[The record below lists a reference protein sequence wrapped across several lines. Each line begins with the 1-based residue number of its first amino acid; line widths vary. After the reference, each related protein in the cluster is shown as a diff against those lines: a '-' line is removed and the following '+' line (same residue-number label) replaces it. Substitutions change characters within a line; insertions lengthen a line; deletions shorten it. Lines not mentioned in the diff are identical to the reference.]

1 MKIVRNLS
9 LSIVLLF
16 SKCFSAE
23 AQHNPGDS
31 TYLARLFW
39 GDEDSRSN
47 LVFFG
52 FNYLSTPKT
61 EAFAA
66 KGTNFCIGLNIVR
79 FFNDKFAFGP
89 FLETK
94 QSNGGLRQHLSSD
107 FINGFNQVYIPIDDP
122 ETAKLES
129 ETFYNA
135 VNGVDGFYIRGNKFW
150 NVGIALS
157 PFPDRYGS
165 VMLKVSKG
173 SQSVSFGGLYD
184 DQLYVNDDGLYMD
197 LYLKRNFSIELAM
210 RPFTFGTP
218 KHVTITGMET
228 AKDALRLIST
238 SLYFESLQLTEGK
251 FRTTDLSS
259 FIDPSFFTSK
269 HSKMYNFGF
278 KVGIGL
284 W

>member
-1 MKIVRNLS
+1 MTKCANNYLG
-9 LSIVLLF
+9 LVLFCLLN
-16 SKCFSAE
+16 FSAYSQE
-23 AQHNPGDS
+23 NPMDS
-31 TYLARLFW
+31 SYFGRIFW
-39 GDEDSRSN
+39 GDSDSRCN
-47 LVFFG
+47 LIFFG
-52 FNYLSTPKT
+52 FNYLTTPKT

-79 FFNDKFAFGP
+79 FFNDKFTFGP

-94 QSNGGLRQHLSSD
+94 QSNGGLRQHLSSGY
-107 FINGFNQVYIPIDDP
+107 INGFNQAYTPIDDP

-135 VNGVDGFYIRGNKFW
+135 VNSVDGFYIRGNKFW
-150 NVGIALS
+150 NVGIAVS

-238 SLYFESLQLTEGK
+238 SFYFESLQLTDGK